1 MRRIHNMDTE
11 EILQLKIRLLTEGAT
26 IPEGE
31 WTGRKGGAGPVGGRY
46 FILPNGRPCGVPV
59 RTGEMANKYE
69 SASLLPH
76 DRSDVWIYD
85 GRVELRAVPRPKFY
99 SLETE
104 EGVPYHKI
112 ALLHGDGTLA
122 TTVYQACRYWSH
134 GTQCKFCTV
143 PMSFHSGDSILEKA
157 PGQIAEVVEAAEKEG
172 VARNVLLTTGTPETP
187 DMGAERL
194 VRIVEAIREI
204 SKIPVGVQFEPPAEE
219 STIKRVADAGAN
231 AVGIHIES
239 ADEAIR
245 EEMCPGKHQ
254 YGPLDLYKRSW
265 QYALDHFG
273 RGNVSTF
280 ILHGLGESIKKT
292 LMITEELAEVG
303 VLPVVAPVRP
313 APGSQLADYIP
324 TYVGNLER
332 SMEFYKEVGKI
343 LLKHDLDPSKTVAGC
358 HKCGGCT
365 PGQEAYDWAASQ

>member
-1 MRRIHNMDTE
+1 MDAE
-11 EILQLKIRLLTEGAT
+11 ELLVLKIRLLTEGARFR
-26 IPEGE
+26 EGE
-31 WTGRKGGAGPVGGRY
+31 WSVRRGGAGPVGGRY
-46 FILPNGRPCGVPV
+46 FVLPNGRACGVPV
-59 RTGEMANKYE
+59 RTDEMAKTYN
-69 SASLLPH
+69 SAPLVPSDEP
-76 DRSDVWIYD
+76 DVWIYD

-99 SLETE
+99 DLETA
-104 EGVPYHKI
+104 EGVPYPKI
-112 ALLHGDGTLA
+112 ALLHGDSTLA
-122 TTVYQACRYWSH
+122 TTVYQTCRYWSH
-134 GTQCKFCTV
+134 GTQCKFCTI

-157 PGQIAEVVEAAEKEG
+157 PEQIAEVVQAAEKEG
-172 VARNVLLTTGTPETP
+172 VARDVLLTTGTPETS

-204 SKIPVGVQFEPPAEE
+204 SRIPIGVQFEPPTDEVM
-219 STIKRVADAGAN
+219 IKRIADAGAN

-265 QYALDHFG
+265 QYALDYFG

-280 ILHGLGESIKKT
+280 ILHGLGESIEKT
-292 LMITEELAEVG
+292 LDITEELAEVG

-313 APGSQLADYIP
+313 APGSQLADYVP
-324 TYVGNLER
+324 TYVGNLEP
-332 SMEFYKEVGKI
+332 SVDFYKEVGKI
-343 LLKHDLDPSKTVAGC
+343 LLVHNLDPSKTVAGC

-365 PGQEAYDWAASQ
+365 PDQEAYDWAASQ